1 MTYFFLYIY
10 KITLFCNF
18 KALKMK
24 RLFILCFAIFSATIT
39 YSQYPTGLEEAS
51 DEDYS
56 SIPKIVPLVT
66 RSFTSLPS
74 SYSLKAYCPT
84 PKSQGT
90 QSSCVGW
97 ASAHGARTISNAVK
111 NGWENNPS
119 KINANTFSPA
129 FIYNSIKNPRKYDN
143 SLDTKCERGSS
154 LTSAA
159 LVLKKFGVVKN
170 VDFPYN
176 VNNCS
181 TKPTNYL
188 VTKASEH
195 KISHFEK
202 LNDKDSNSSLV
213 NNVKKAISK
222 KHPVLFGL
230 FNYDKIIFEP
240 GTHVYKRNSGK
251 NGHALVVVG
260 YDDNKYGGAFEIMNS
275 WGSWWGNKGFFW
287 IKYEDYKAQAK
298 ENYVIVDQ
306 IEDPKPNPNY
316 ITSNNLG
323 GEMTLTLSSGNNMP
337 VSLAEGAT
345 RNFNIVKASKT
356 TYKVNKAYSSGTQFR
371 IYLKSKQR
379 GYVYLIGY
387 GSSDKSVNKLY
398 PFGGYSDFF
407 NYTNSEIALPNED
420 YFIEFDNKPG
430 RDILCV
436 LYSKEKL
443 NINDI
448 VNKAKYGSEDFVS
461 RIKKALSTKMFKG
474 SDVTFSSN
482 KIAFNASSKSTSA
495 KIVPVFIEMNHQ

>member
-1 MTYFFLYIY
+1 
-10 KITLFCNF
+10 
-18 KALKMK
+18 MK
-24 RLFILCFAIFSATIT
+24 RLLTLCFIVFISTIT
-39 YSQYPTGLEEAS
+39 YSQFPTGLEEAS
-51 DEDYS
+51 DEDYAK
-56 SIPKIVPLVT
+56 IPTIVPLVT
-66 RSFTSLPS
+66 RSFNALPS

-111 NGWENNPS
+111 NGWKNNIS

-129 FIYNSIKNPRKYDN
+129 FIYNSIKNPRKMDN
-143 SLDTKCERGSS
+143 TLDTKCERGSS
-154 LTSAA
+154 LTNAA
-159 LVLKKFGVVKN
+159 IVLKNYGVVKN
-170 VDFPYN
+170 ADFPYN

-188 VTKASEH
+188 FTKASQY

-202 LNDKDSNSSLV
+202 LNDKGYNSNLI

-230 FNYDKIIFEP
+230 FGYNSISFHP
-240 GTHVYKRNSGK
+240 GTYAYKRNYGK
-251 NGHALVVVG
+251 KGHALVVVG

-287 IKYEDYKAQAK
+287 IKYDDFKAQAK

-306 IEDPKPNPNY
+306 LQNPSPKPNTKPNY
-316 ITSNNLG
+316 ITSNKLG
-323 GEMTLTLSSGNNMP
+323 GEMILKLSSGSNMP
-337 VSLAEGAT
+337 VSLASGAT

-356 TYKVNKAYSSGTQFR
+356 TYKVNKAYTSGTQFR

-398 PFGGYSDFF
+398 PFGNYSDFF

-443 NINDI
+443 NINNI
-448 VNKAKYGSEDFVS
+448 VSKAKYGSGDFVS
-461 RIKKALSTKMFKG
+461 RVKKALSYKMFKG
-474 SDVTFSSN
+474 SDVNFSNN
-482 KIAFNASSKSTSA
+482 KIAFNASSKSTSS
-495 KIVPVFIEMNHQ
+495 KVVPIFIEMNHQ

>member
-1 MTYFFLYIY
+1 
-10 KITLFCNF
+10 
-18 KALKMK
+18 MK
-24 RLFILCFAIFSATIT
+24 RLLTLCLAVFTTTIAFAQF
-39 YSQYPTGLEEAS
+39 PTGLEEAT
-51 DEDYS
+51 DQEYA
-56 SIPKIVPLVT
+56 SIPTIVPLVT
-66 RSFTSLPS
+66 RSFTSLPT

-111 NGWENNPS
+111 NKWKNNIT
-119 KINANTFSPA
+119 KINSNTFSPA
-129 FIYNSIKNPRKYDN
+129 FIYNSIKSPRKFDN
-143 SLDTKCERGSS
+143 TLDTKCERGSS
-154 LTSAA
+154 LTNAA
-159 LVLKKFGVVKN
+159 FVLKKYGVVKN

-176 VNNCS
+176 VKSCS

-188 VTKASEH
+188 FTKAAQH

-202 LNDKDSNSSLV
+202 LNDKGYNSNLV

-222 KHPVLFGL
+222 NHPVLFGL
-230 FNYDKIIFEP
+230 FKYNRIVFKP
-240 GTHVYKRNSGK
+240 GTFVYNKNVGT

-260 YDDNKYGGAFEIMNS
+260 YDDNKHGGAFEIMNS

-287 IKYEDYKAQAK
+287 ITYEDYKAQAK
-298 ENYVIVDQ
+298 ENYVIIDQ
-306 IEDPKPNPNY
+306 LASPNPNPTPNPTPNY
-316 ITSNNLG
+316 VTTNKLG
-323 GEMTLTLSSGNNMP
+323 GELTLKLSSGSNMP

-356 TYKVNKAYSSGTQFR
+356 TYKVNKAYTSGTQFR

-379 GYVYLIGY
+379 GFVYLIGY

-398 PFGGYSDFF
+398 PFNGYSDFF

-443 NINDI
+443 NIDDI
-448 VNKAKYGSEDFVS
+448 VSKAKYGSGDFVT
-461 RIKKALSTKMFKG
+461 RVKKVIANKTFKG
-474 SDVTFSSN
+474 SDVNFSSN

-495 KIVPVFIEMNHQ
+495 KIVPIFIEMNHQ